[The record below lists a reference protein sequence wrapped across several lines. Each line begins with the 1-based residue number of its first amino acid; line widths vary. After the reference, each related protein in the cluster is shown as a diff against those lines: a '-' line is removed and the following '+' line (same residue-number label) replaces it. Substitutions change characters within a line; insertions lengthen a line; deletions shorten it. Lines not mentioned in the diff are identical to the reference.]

1 MQFSPQF
8 QVVSTG
14 TPRTSWPW
22 RQIPP
27 PHYSRSFGAD
37 PPCCRC
43 GNCTWLST
51 LTKSMPTFSGE
62 VYRVGSRLGLT
73 AAILSTHIRGTM
85 SQPSKTSCCPELH
98 CWGKGCWAPAAF
110 PTGHSDSLK
119 SYQTCQTSSALSLT
133 SRRPWGPVSM
143 MALTLSWHPWPTPL
157 QLTGTDL
164 DSVSLEMRLPG
175 KKLECLKHAPRKW
188 FTRSLATKW

>member
-1 MQFSPQF
+1 MLSLLLLFKLVKGSADQSVSDFYVHRSLVAYIAFRYIPLLLIYSCNSQFMICLHMMQFSPQF

-43 GNCTWLST
+43 VNCTWLST

-98 CWGKGCWAPAAF
+98 C
-110 PTGHSDSLK
+110 
-119 SYQTCQTSSALSLT
+119 
-133 SRRPWGPVSM
+133 
-143 MALTLSWHPWPTPL
+143 
-157 QLTGTDL
+157 
-164 DSVSLEMRLPG
+164 
-175 KKLECLKHAPRKW
+175 
-188 FTRSLATKW
+188 